1 MRKVSFVRGAL
12 AATLTA
18 VVFATASVACAA
30 PAAEGGSTREWGYL
44 PLPDGNRMR
53 YSVLLPAGAGPH
65 PVLVEYDGYSAGSDP
80 DIGRRWT
87 SRGYAVV
94 GVNVPGTGC
103 STGDDRIFDDTVG
116 AAGAAAVE
124 WAARQP
130 WSTGRVGMIGYSY
143 SGYNQLWTAAQ
154 HPNGLV
160 AITPSKNVADPYRDV
175 GYPGGIQNVGFPAG
189 WWNEFPAIW
198 TRAAEMAVALDGD
211 AECAAIAEQNI
222 AKARRPGF
230 DLEQWLNTDHFY
242 GRRYAEKSAY
252 LRVPAI
258 DVPAF
263 GTQSWQDEQVGTR
276 AGYYEELINPD
287 KMWLA
292 SSNGDHHT
300 DITSADIDSML
311 QRFLAHFVKGE
322 GNGFER
328 EPRVRLLQEMRAVR
342 PGDPESSIEP
352 ASIATFDRLPVK
364 VAPTRLWLREGG
376 VLSDV
381 RPDELSGA
389 PADYRYPV
397 DGPAVNDPDTEGWQ
411 PSASDGQLTFT
422 TAALP
427 ADLSFYGAGSA
438 DLWLSSTATD
448 TDVQVTVSEVR
459 PDGTEMFVQRGWLRA
474 SLRGLDGSRTTEL
487 RPWGDF
493 TETSAQLLVA
503 GQPALLRIE
512 INKFAH
518 VFRAGSSIRI
528 TIDAPSRTGYWVFD
542 KLPTPATNTIWT
554 DALRPSS
561 VVLGY
566 VPYPHAQ
573 ALPDCAST
581 VRQPCRANRDAV
593 PSGTGPRPPV

>member
-1 MRKVSFVRGAL
+1 MRKVSFVRAAL
-12 AATLTA
+12 AVTLTA
-18 VVFATASVACAA
+18 VVFAAASVACVA
-30 PAAEGGSTREWGYL
+30 PTTEGGSLREWGYL
-44 PLPDGNRMR
+44 SLPDGNRMR
-53 YSVLLPAGAGPH
+53 YSVLLPSGPGPH

-87 SRGYAVV
+87 ARGYAVV

-124 WAARQP
+124 WAASQP

-143 SGYNQLWTAAQ
+143 SGYSQLWTAAQ
-154 HPNGLV
+154 RPKGLV

-189 WWNEFPAIW
+189 WWNEFPTIW
-198 TRAAEMAVALDGD
+198 KRAAEMAAALDGD
-211 AECAAIAEQNI
+211 DECAAIAELNI
-222 AKARRPGF
+222 AKTRRADI
-230 DLEQWLNTDHFY
+230 DLEQWLNTDHFF
-242 GRRYAEKSAY
+242 GQRYADKSAY

-311 QRFLAHFVKGE
+311 QRFLAHFVKGDD
-322 GNGFER
+322 NGFDS
-328 EPRVRLLQEMRAVR
+328 EPHVRLLQEMQAVR
-342 PGDPESSIEP
+342 PGDPESPIEP
-352 ASIATFDRLPVK
+352 ASIASFDRLPVK
-364 VAPTRLWLREGG
+364 VTPMRLWLREGG
-376 VLSDV
+376 VLSGAK
-381 RPDELSGA
+381 PHELTDA
-389 PADYRYPV
+389 PAEYRYPA
-397 DGPAVNDPDTEGWQ
+397 DGPTVNDPDAEGWQ
-411 PSASDGQLTFT
+411 PSTSDGQLTFT

-438 DLWLSSTATD
+438 DIWFSSTAAD
-448 TDVQVTVSEVR
+448 TDLQVTVSEVR

-493 TETSAQLLVA
+493 TEPSVQPLRA
-503 GQPALLRIE
+503 GRPTPLRIE
-512 INKFAH
+512 IHKFAH

-528 TIDAPSRTGYWVFD
+528 TVDAPSKTGYWVFD
-542 KLPTPATNTIWT
+542 RLNTPATNTVWT
-554 DALRPSS
+554 NARWPSS

-566 VPYPHAQ
+566 VPYPHAS
-573 ALPDCAST
+573 ALSDCARTS
-581 VRQPCRANRDAV
+581 RQPCRANQHSV
-593 PSGTGPRPPV
+593 PPGIGPRPPM